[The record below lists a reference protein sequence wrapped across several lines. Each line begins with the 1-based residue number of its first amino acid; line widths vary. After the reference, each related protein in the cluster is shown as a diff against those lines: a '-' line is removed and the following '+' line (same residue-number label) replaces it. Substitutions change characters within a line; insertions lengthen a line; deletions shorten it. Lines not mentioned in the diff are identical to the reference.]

1 MVVRNIRYC
10 LTRMLFLVMGL
21 RIEKWRKQVET
32 FWKLGTEE
40 RRSIL
45 ENILQSNSPLNAIGE
60 PVTSLKELQV
70 SPILTKNTYRTL
82 ARASSVRSRYSR
94 KTSGTTGEP
103 TKVEL
108 SKEELS
114 LMLGVRDYC
123 FRHYGV
129 KLGDREARFWGR
141 EAQGLKSKLKNLALN
156 RKVCFPMGEGAIH
169 SVAQTLSWEPDYL
182 YGYASLLLEAAALVE
197 KHSISFTPPKC
208 VICTAE
214 TVMPVQKDYL
224 NKIFKAPVAEEYGA
238 TEFDVIAFECK
249 DGHRH
254 LVNPWLVV
262 KNTDQDI
269 LVSDLF
275 RKSANLVNYELGDSV
290 DLEVVNCD
298 LVGDAQYIKFL
309 EGRSINRFVYSDC
322 GNRFHAVDLAYAI
335 NEYQRIENK
344 IFNFRIVQFEY
355 GAIDVY
361 VSVELE
367 SRTESLKKHIEGYIL
382 KKTGQSL
389 VVNIFYEVV
398 PKYFTEKS
406 YFIQRIKMPLNPVTQ
421 T

>member
-1 MVVRNIRYC
+1 
-10 LTRMLFLVMGL
+10 MGL

-32 FWKLGTEE
+32 FWNLGTEE
-40 RRSIL
+40 RKSIL
-45 ENILQSNSPLNAIGE
+45 ENILRTHSPLNASGE
-60 PVTSLKELQV
+60 PVTSLGELQL
-70 SPILTKNTYRTL
+70 SPILTKKSYRTL
-82 ARASSVRSRYSR
+82 ARASGVRSRYNR

-103 TKVEL
+103 TKVSL

-129 KLGDREARFWGR
+129 RLGYREARFWGR
-141 EAQGLKSKLKNLALN
+141 EAQGLKSKFRNLALN
-156 RKVCFPMGEGAIH
+156 RKVCFPMGEDAVH
-169 SVAQTLSWEPDYL
+169 SVAKTLSWKPDYL

-197 KHSISFTPPKC
+197 KHSINFTPPKC

-214 TVMPVQKDYL
+214 TVMPVQKEYL
-224 NKIFKAPVAEEYGA
+224 KKVFKAPVAEEYGA

-249 DGHRH
+249 GGHRH

-269 LVSDLF
+269 LVSDIF
-275 RKSANLVNYELGDSV
+275 RKSANLVNYELGDSGE
-290 DLEVVNCD
+290 LEVVKCD
-298 LVGDAQYIKFL
+298 LLGDSQYIKFL
-309 EGRSINRFVYSDC
+309 EGRSISRFVYSDC
-322 GNRFHAVDLAYAI
+322 NNRFHAVDLAYAI
-335 NEYQRIENK
+335 NEYQRIENE

-355 GAIDVY
+355 GAIDIY
-361 VSVELE
+361 VSTELE
-367 SRTESLKKHIEGYIL
+367 SSTESLKNHIEEYIL
-382 KKTGQSL
+382 RKTGQSL
-389 VVNIFYEVV
+389 VVNILCETV

-406 YFIQRIKMPLNPVTQ
+406 YFIQRIRMPLNSVTS